1 MAQPQRAQMG
11 TMMPPGVGTKST
23 IEDLAVAGITVT
35 AADEPKLGLEPEIA
49 SRFREALVRA
59 RSTTYS

>member
-1 MAQPQRAQMG
+1 MG